1 MSTQRPSADEQADTL
16 CAPGAASGRAN
27 ALVGADDRDA
37 APDTLDMA
45 LAVAL
50 VETLPRFS
58 RTLKQ
63 SVEQSEGLERLTMP
77 QLQCLQAVA
86 AKGATL
92 AARLAE
98 QMRVTAP
105 TMTTRIDV
113 LVERGLLTRRPDPLN
128 RRQVWLAI
136 TPTGRELLTRY
147 QALMEQRVR
156 ELLAPLTPEQ
166 KERLLVAVGDIG
178 SLLDGLRAHLK

>member
-1 MSTQRPSADEQADTL
+1 MRSSASDA
-16 CAPGAASGRAN
+16 
-27 ALVGADDRDA
+27 DA
-37 APDTLDMA
+37 APDATSAAPITTLTSPTTPPEIADSLDMA

-77 QLQCLQAVA
+77 QLLCLQAVA

-98 QMRVTAP
+98 QMGVTAP
-105 TMTTRIDV
+105 TMTSRIDA
-113 LVERGLLTRRPDPLN
+113 LAERGLITRRPDPLN

-136 TPTGRELLTRY
+136 TPTGRDLLTRY
-147 QALMEQRVR
+147 QGLMEQRVR
-156 ELLAPLTPEQ
+156 DLLTPLTPAQ

-178 SLLDGLRAHLK
+178 SLIDGVGLADG